1 MQHCASCSA
10 VADRVPFACLLL
22 TRSRWLTRSPFLPWS
37 VAKIRTG
44 AVVEN
49 RAINR
54 HGMQNLGEAEYI
66 VAFYKYLRLKGVP
79 AANITMLSTCVP
91 LPIVNRL

>member
-1 MQHCASCSA
+1 M
-10 VADRVPFACLLL
+10 AC
-22 TRSRWLTRSPFLPWS
+22 
-37 VAKIRTG
+37 K
-44 AVVEN
+44 
-49 RAINR
+49 
-54 HGMQNLGEAEYI
+54 QNLGEAEYI

>member
-1 MQHCASCSA
+1 M
-10 VADRVPFACLLL
+10 RLIGMAC
-22 TRSRWLTRSPFLPWS
+22 
-37 VAKIRTG
+37 K
-44 AVVEN
+44 
-49 RAINR
+49 
-54 HGMQNLGEAEYI
+54 QNLGEAEYI